1 MFDIKVQNIVAS
13 VTLGKSFDLDEICET
28 LEGAEYE
35 PEKFRGVIYKLRKPG
50 IRTSVLL
57 FGSGKMVCT
66 GAKIEDEIYG
76 TVEHLKK
83 VLTENDIE
91 VLDEPEI
98 QIQNI
103 VATTDLGGT
112 LNLTSIAISLGLE
125 KTEYEPEQFPGLVY
139 RMNDPKLVMLFFGS
153 GKVVCT
159 GGKNIEDIEKGVQK
173 VYEELTK
180 TGLLREKNN

>member
-13 VTLGKSFDLDEICET
+13 ITLGKSFDLDELCRI
-28 LEGAEYE
+28 LDGAEYE
-35 PEKFRGVIYKLRKPG
+35 PERFRGVIYKLRKPG
-50 IRTSVLL
+50 VRTSVLL

-66 GAKIEDEIYG
+66 GAKQEEEIYK
-76 TVEHLKK
+76 TVAHLKG
-83 VLTENDIE
+83 VLEEKGVE

-103 VATTDLGGT
+103 VATTDLKGT

-125 KTEYEPEQFPGLVY
+125 RTEYEPEQFPGLVY

-159 GGKNIEDIEKGVQK
+159 GGKNEEDIQKGVEK

-180 TGLLREKNN
+180 TGFLRENN